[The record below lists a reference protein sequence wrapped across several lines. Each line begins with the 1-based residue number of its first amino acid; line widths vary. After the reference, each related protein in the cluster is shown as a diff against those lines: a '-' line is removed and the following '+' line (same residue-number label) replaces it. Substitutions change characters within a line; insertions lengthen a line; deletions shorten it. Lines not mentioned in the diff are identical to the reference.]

1 MINNFWTNNFIIII
15 IIIIVIFQIFHL
27 IEWCP
32 LYLSFT

>member
-27 IEWCP
+27 IECP